1 MDYFPYICNIRT
13 ANIIKNCNIGT
24 TKTCERMK
32 NVIIEQNISNLTNA
46 EMKSYRAFAYCYK
59 GFCDIDYNGKKITLK
74 SNQCAIFLNLSF
86 VNNTKPSPDFVCDTI
101 YIDESFLRQHGPRH
115 PYIIQASLALY
126 ADPIINVGED
136 DQELCINLFVNFQRR
151 VEITTHKFYD
161 GILRTSAQMLA
172 LDLFDIYSRTHI
184 SEKVTQKS
192 SDIMAR
198 FIQMLQAKEY
208 RYNREVAYYAEQLCV
223 VPKYLSEI
231 CNKVSGF
238 SASYWINKFTAQD
251 IYELLTRDGLPSSEI
266 AEMFHFTSTSYFN
279 RYTKRYLGAY
289 PSELRNK

>member
-1 MDYFPYICNIRT
+1 
-13 ANIIKNCNIGT
+13 
-24 TKTCERMK
+24 MK

-46 EMKSYRAFAYCYK
+46 AMKSYRAFAYCYK
-59 GFCDIDYNGKKITLK
+59 GFCDIDYNWKNVKLK
-74 SNQCAIFLNLSF
+74 NNQCAIFLKINF
-86 VNNTKPSPDFVCDTI
+86 VKKTKPSADFICDII
-101 YIDESFLRQHGPRH
+101 YIDESFLRQSSPRN
-115 PYIIQASLALY
+115 PYIIQGMLTLY
-126 ADPIINVGED
+126 SNPIIEVADEE
-136 DQELCINLFVNFQRR
+136 QELCINLFANFQRR
-151 VEITTHKFYD
+151 LEATEHRFYND
-161 GILRTSAQMLA
+161 ILRVSARMLS
-172 LDLFDIYSRTHI
+172 LDLFDIQSHTQVAEPI
-184 SEKVTQKS
+184 SQKS
-192 SDIMAR
+192 SDIMSR

-251 IYELLTRDGLPSSEI
+251 IYELLTKDRMPSSEI
-266 AEMFHFTSTSYFN
+266 AKMFHFTSTSYFN